1 MKKITMK
8 SSTGLTFDEAFER
21 FIRKCEIKNLTDKS
35 IVSYKQ
41 KIKPFKEFVD
51 ANNIELADINGDTV
65 DDFIIWVRK
74 SRDANDISINSY
86 LRTVRAFTYFCMNN
100 GYMAHFKVHIPK
112 ATKKVKETYSDAELS
127 VLLKKP
133 NVKTC
138 NFTEY
143 KTWVFEN
150 FLLGTGVRLSTALD
164 IKIKDVDFESGY
176 IFLSKTKNRTQQYIP
191 MAKSLQNILT
201 EYLDIRGGESD
212 DYLFC
217 NNYGQKAN
225 ERTFQQMVQNYNNN
239 RGIVKSSCHAYRHT
253 FARLFILNGGDAFR
267 LQKLMGHSD
276 ISVTKEYVDLFG
288 SDLSVGFDKFNPLD
302 NLGNN
307 KQYIKM

>member
-1 MKKITMK
+1 MKKITMQ
-8 SSTGLTFDEAFER
+8 SNNDLTFDRAFEL

-35 IVSYKQ
+35 ITSYKQ
-41 KIKPFKEFVD
+41 KIRPFKEF
-51 ANNIELADINGDTV
+51 IEIKEIAFEDINGDIV

-74 SRDANDISINSY
+74 AHNANDISVNSY
-86 LRTVRAFTYFCMNN
+86 LRTVRAFTYFCMDN
-100 GYMAHFKVHIPK
+100 GYLQHFKVCIPK
-112 ATKKVKETYSDAELS
+112 ATKKVKETYSDAELAI
-127 VLLKKP
+127 LLKKP
-133 NVKTC
+133 NMKMC

-164 IKIKDVDFESGY
+164 IKIKDVDFANGY
-176 IFLSKTKNRTQQYIP
+176 IFLGKTKNRIQSYIP
-191 MAKSLQNILT
+191 LAKTLQTTLK
-201 EYLDIRGGESD
+201 EYLDIRGGEPE

-225 ERTFQQMVQNYNNN
+225 ERTFQQMVQKYNNE
-239 RGIVKSSCHAYRHT
+239 RGIMKSSCHAYRHT
-253 FARLFILNGGDAFR
+253 FAKLFILNGGDAFR

-288 SDLSVGFDKFNPLD
+288 SDLSIGFDKYNPLD
-302 NLGNN
+302 NLGSC
-307 KQYIKM
+307 KQYIRM